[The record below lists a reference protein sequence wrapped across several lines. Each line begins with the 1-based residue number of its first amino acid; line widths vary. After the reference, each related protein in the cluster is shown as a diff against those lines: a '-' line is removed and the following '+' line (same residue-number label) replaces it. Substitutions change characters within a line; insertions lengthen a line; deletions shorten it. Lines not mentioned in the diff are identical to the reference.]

1 MIDCYMRAQKK
12 KSVRLAARPLHTM
25 TTTRRTRHKS
35 ASHSSHKHK
44 KKTTRK
50 RRSVPAAF
58 VWMHAKIKSLRA
70 ANPKMSMKAA
80 MKKAG
85 SLYRKAHPKKSK
97 SKK

>member
-1 MIDCYMRAQKK
+1 MH
-12 KSVRLAARPLHTM
+12 SS
-25 TTTRRTRHKS
+25 HK
-35 ASHSSHKHK
+35 HSSHKHK
-44 KKTTRK
+44 KTTRKKTTRK
-50 RRSVPAAF
+50 KRAVPAAF

-85 SLYRKAHPKKSK
+85 SMYRKSHPK